1 MIASV
6 SSFERPSL
14 RRTVAAGLAAG
25 LAFGLGTIGTFVLLG
40 SGLDHRGP
48 LFDPQVQ
55 SAKLIAVWT
64 EMEPL
69 PLFVTAPHLIL
80 GAYLLLGVGHALLY
94 RSVAPAWPAAKLSR
108 IWRLWLVIWAFSFVV
123 FEFLGPF
130 NLLGEPLALVAL
142 ELVFWGLAAAAEA
155 VLIVVA
161 LTPHARSATARV
173 SGAPLPA

>member
-6 SSFERPSL
+6 SSFERPGL
-14 RRTVAAGLAAG
+14 RRTVAAGVAGGIAFAA
-25 LAFGLGTIGTFVLLG
+25 GTIGTFVLLG
-40 SGLDHRGP
+40 SGLDHRGL
-48 LFDPQVQ
+48 LFDPQLQ

-64 EMEPL
+64 EMRPL

-108 IWRLWLVIWAFSFVV
+108 TWRLGLVIWAFSFVV

-130 NLLGEPLALVAL
+130 NLLGEPLALVAV
-142 ELVFWGLAAAAEA
+142 ELVFWAVAAAIEA
-155 VLIVVA
+155 VVIVVLLGA
-161 LTPHARSATARV
+161 TNESATTPGGRRTEPV
-173 SGAPLPA
+173 